1 MKVAVISDLHA
12 NIHALRVVLEDLDK
26 ENVSA
31 ILVAGDLI
39 GYYYWPAEVVNL
51 LMADERFICIRGNH
65 ENILHQVLGSEEA
78 AHRYY
83 AKYGSGYEVCRRQL
97 SETQLQWLFSL
108 PEKINVTLD
117 GITFHVGHGAL
128 GSTDEYLYPNAPIER
143 LLGNYSE
150 ATYTIFGHTHYPFFH
165 EHGGRYLLNPGSVG
179 QPRDTG
185 GLASYLVV
193 NTTNKVV
200 RFKRRAFDK
209 DAIIAAALEK
219 DPSLGYLAD
228 IMNR

>member
-78 AHRYY
+78 A
-83 AKYGSGYEVCRRQL
+83 Q
-97 SETQLQWLFSL
+97 
-108 PEKINVTLD
+108 
-117 GITFHVGHGAL
+117 
-128 GSTDEYLYPNAPIER
+128 
-143 LLGNYSE
+143 
-150 ATYTIFGHTHYPFFH
+150 
-165 EHGGRYLLNPGSVG
+165 
-179 QPRDTG
+179 
-185 GLASYLVV
+185 
-193 NTTNKVV
+193 
-200 RFKRRAFDK
+200 KR
-209 DAIIAAALEK
+209 
-219 DPSLGYLAD
+219 
-228 IMNR
+228 